1 MKQLLL
7 PLAAALFAGSSA
19 LAETVSATS
28 PDGLLQVHVTDN
40 DGKLTYSIT
49 YDGKPMLVD
58 SRLGINTNIAD
69 YSQRLSLKS
78 HKTTP
83 VSKQYEMRGTKAN
96 TATYTANL
104 LQLEYATPDS
114 KVPLLI
120 EFSVG
125 NNDVGFR
132 YEFPESAVP
141 ACIVVESE
149 ATSFRMPEHTT
160 TFICPQ
166 SDPMIGWMRTKP
178 SYEEEYVLDAP
189 MSQKSAYGHGYT
201 FPCLFRIGDDGWALI
216 SETGTD
222 SNYVG
227 CHLSDYDPES
237 GYTIA
242 FPMPGEANSIGTTT
256 AGMAFPCR
264 TPWRTIT
271 VGSTLAPIVETTVSY
286 DLVDEQYSP
295 SQDYQGGRYTWS
307 WLIWQ
312 DNSINEAD
320 TKKFIDTAAA
330 MGFEYCLVDNWWD
343 KQIGR
348 DKIAELSKYAQDK
361 GVHLMLW
368 YNSNGY
374 ENDAP
379 QTPKGRMD
387 RPHTRREEM
396 AWLKSIGVKGIKVD
410 FFGGDKQHTMQL
422 YEDILRDAN
431 DYGLQVVFHG
441 CTLPRG
447 WEKMFPNYVASEA
460 VLASENVFF
469 DERHAKR
476 EAQDLT
482 LHPFCRN
489 ATASMDWGGV
499 IMNRYMA
506 PDNMSRHRRHTTDT
520 FEMASGI
527 VMQTPVQCVAIQ
539 PNNLEELSD
548 VQLDFLRKLPTEWE
562 ETKLIDGYPGKYVVL
577 ARRHGN
583 DWYIAGLNAGDEA
596 LDLTLDLPM
605 MSSTM
610 AYYTDKPVKCSEFP
624 DTQLSQIKK
633 DKKGKVKVTIHPKG
647 GIILK

>member
-1 MKQLLL
+1 M
-7 PLAAALFAGSSA
+7 AAAIFALPA
-19 LAETVSATS
+19 TLAETVTATS
-28 PDGLLQVHVTDN
+28 PDGLLKVDVTDQ
-40 DGKLTYSIT
+40 DGSLTYSIS

-69 YSQRLSLKS
+69 YSSQLNLKS
-78 HKTTP
+78 HSITP
-83 VSKQYEMRGTKAN
+83 VTKQYEMRGTKAN
-96 TATYTANL
+96 TATYAANV
-104 LQLEYATPDS
+104 LQLEYTTPTS
-114 KVPLLI
+114 NVPLLI

-132 YEFPESAVP
+132 YGFPESDEP
-141 ACIVVESE
+141 ACLAVESE
-149 ATSFRMPEHTT
+149 STSFNMPEHAT
-160 TFICPQ
+160 TFITPQ
-166 SDPMIGWMRTKP
+166 SDPMIGWKRTKP
-178 SYEEEYVLDAP
+178 SYEEEYVLDGP
-189 MSQKSAYGHGYT
+189 MSQRSKFGQGYT
-201 FPCLFRIGDDGWALI
+201 FPCLFRIGDDGWVLI

-222 SNYVG
+222 SGYVG
-227 CHLSDYDPES
+227 CHLSDYDPAT

-242 FPMPGEANSIGTTT
+242 FPMPGEANGIGTTN
-256 AGMAFPCR
+256 AGMALPCW

-286 DLVDEQYSP
+286 DLVEPKYTP
-295 SQDYQGGRYTWS
+295 SQEYPGGRYTWS

-312 DNSINEAD
+312 DNSINESD
-320 TKKFIDTAAA
+320 SKKFIDLAAA
-330 MGFEYCLVDNWWD
+330 MGYEFCLIDNWWD
-343 KQIGR
+343 TSIGR
-348 DKIAELSKYAQDK
+348 EKIADLSKYAQSK
-361 GVHLMLW
+361 GVNLLLW

-379 QTPKGRMD
+379 QGPKHRMD
-387 RPHTRREEM
+387 RGHIRREEM

-447 WEKMFPNYVASEA
+447 WERMFPNFVANEA

-469 DERHAKR
+469 EERHAVR

-499 IMNRYMA
+499 IMNHYLA
-506 PDNMSRHRRHTTDT
+506 PDNKSRHRRYTTDT
-520 FEMASGI
+520 FEMASGL

-539 PNNLEELSD
+539 PNNLDELSD
-548 VQLDFLRKLPTEWE
+548 IQLDYLRQLPTEWD
-562 ETKLIDGYPGKYVVL
+562 ETRYIDGYPGKFVVL
-577 ARRHGN
+577 ARRHGA
-583 DWYIAGLNAGDEA
+583 DWYVAGLNAGDEA
-596 LDLTLDLPM
+596 LTLSLDLPM
-605 MSSTM
+605 MADAM
-610 AYYTDKPVKCSEFP
+610 DYYTDKPAKGSVFP
-624 DTQLSQIKK
+624 ETVLSRIKK
-633 DKKGKVKVTIHPKG
+633 DKKGKVKVCIQPKG

>member
-1 MKQLLL
+1 MAIV
-7 PLAAALFAGSSA
+7 AASTPTTV
-19 LAETVSATS
+19 AETVTATS
-28 PDGLLQVHVTDN
+28 PDGLMQVQVTDK
-40 DGKLTYSIT
+40 DGELTYDIT
-49 YDGKPMLVD
+49 YDGKPMLVN

-69 YSQRLSLKS
+69 YSRNLTLNS

-83 VSKQYEMRGTKAN
+83 VSKTYEMRGTKAN
-96 TATYTANL
+96 SATYNANV
-104 LQLEYATPDS
+104 LQLEYTTPES
-114 KVPLLI
+114 EVPLLI

-132 YEFPESAVP
+132 YGFPKNGEP
-141 ACIVVESE
+141 ACLVVESE
-149 ATSFRMPEHTT
+149 ASSFNMPEYTT

-178 SYEEEYVLDAP
+178 SYEEEYVLDGS
-189 MSQKSAYGHGYT
+189 MSLKSSYGQGYT
-201 FPCLFRIGDDGWALI
+201 FPCLFHVGDDGWVLI

-222 SNYVG
+222 GGYVG
-227 CHLSDYDPES
+227 CHLSDYDPAT
-237 GYTIA
+237 GYTVA
-242 FPMPGEANSIGTTT
+242 FPMPGEANGIGTTS
-256 AGMAFPCR
+256 AGMSLPGW

-271 VGSTLAPIVETTVSY
+271 IGSDLAPIVETTVSY
-286 DLVDEQYSP
+286 DLVEPQYEP
-295 SQDYQGGRYTWS
+295 AHEFPAGRYTWS

-312 DNSINEAD
+312 DNSVNEED
-320 TKKFIDTAAA
+320 SKKFIDLASA
-330 MGFEYCLVDNWWD
+330 MGFEYCLIDGFWD
-343 KQIGR
+343 TQIGR
-348 DKIAELSKYAQDK
+348 DKMPELSKYAQDK
-361 GVHLMLW
+361 SVNLLLW

-387 RPHTRREEM
+387 RSHERRQEM
-396 AWLKSIGVKGIKVD
+396 AWLQSIGVKGIKVD

-422 YEDILRDAN
+422 YEDILSDAN

-447 WEKMFPNYVASEA
+447 WEKMFPNFVASEA
-460 VLASENVFF
+460 VLASENVLFS
-469 DERHAKR
+469 DYHAKR
-476 EAQDLT
+476 QAQDLT

-489 ATASMDWGGV
+489 STASMDWGGV
-499 IMNRYMA
+499 IMNRYMS
-506 PDNMSRHRRHTTDT
+506 PDNKSRHRRFTTDT

-539 PNNLEELSD
+539 PNNLDELSE
-548 VQLDFLRKLPTEWE
+548 VQLDFLRQLPTEWE
-562 ETKLIDGYPGKYVVL
+562 ETKFIDGYPAKYIVI
-577 ARRHGN
+577 ARRNGDN
-583 DWYIAGLNAGDEA
+583 WYVAGLNAGESP

-605 MSSTM
+605 LADNMD
-610 AYYTDKPVKCSEFP
+610 YYTDKPVKGSEFP

-633 DKKGKVKVTIHPKG
+633 DKKGKVKVTIQPKG